1 MSLRQFILFNSCSS
15 SYISKRVV
23 MVRSIRLLK
32 VQPGTFEIIILII
45 IFVGLQAWWI
55 IPIIKR
61 NNEMNESGKDL
72 SEKVKQLE
80 RIFKK

>member
-1 MSLRQFILFNSCSS
+1 
-15 SYISKRVV
+15 
-23 MVRSIRLLK
+23 
-32 VQPGTFEIIILII
+32 VQPGTVETITLIL

-61 NNEMNESGKDL
+61 NNKMNERGKDL
-72 SEKVKQLE
+72 SEEVKQLE